1 VYVHLAILGYSRYK
15 AFDASLTVH
24 QGEVFAAIEEALFN
38 FDGLTER
45 VQVDCAKVFV
55 LDASNAQFRRNPKFL
70 QFCGFFGIAAVFL
83 EILNRSARS
92 LRL

>member
-55 LDASNAQFRRNPKFL
+55 LDASNAQFRRNL